1 MSIKCTGASVL
12 GVSGHP
18 IVIVERKFIIE
29 HSAWGYKIN
38 N

>member
-1 MSIKCTGASVL
+1 MSMKRTGASVF

-29 HSAWGYKIN
+29 HSVWGYKIDN
-38 N
+38 